1 MVMGELTQET
11 EVIVIGAG
19 PGGYA
24 AAFRA
29 ADLGM
34 DVTMVDLS
42 ERPGG
47 VCLFRGCIPSKTYLY
62 LSELIHDARWAESKG
77 VFFGPP
83 RIDLDALRNWKN
95 QVVDKHAEGL
105 MTLNNK
111 RGIQL
116 IQGRAEFESVN
127 RVRLYESHVSHI
139 SFKHAVLACGSHP
152 IPFPGAHRQKSSRVM
167 TSTEALELIDIP
179 ESLLVIGGGYVG
191 LELGSVY
198 AALGSRVTVA
208 ELGAGLLPGVDP
220 DLVRVLERRLR
231 ELFHA
236 VYLNTQVL
244 ELKETPDAVEV
255 QFKGEADPASQR
267 FDRVLVAIGRKPNSS
282 GMGLESAGVAVD
294 AKGFVTVDEQ
304 QRTSSAHIF
313 AVGDVTGGMMLA
325 HKAMRE
331 GKIAAE
337 VISGKPSAFDA
348 RVIPAVVYTDPQ
360 IAWCG
365 LTEVE
370 ALRRDIPTQI
380 RRFPWKASGRA
391 STMGVEDGLTKMI
404 IAPDTKRI
412 LGMGIAGRY
421 TEGLITEAVLAIE
434 MGALVQ
440 DLALSIHPHP
450 TLSETEGEVAEIFL
464 GSATHVLNPGS
475 GRLNS

>member
-11 EVIVIGAG
+11 EVVVIGAG

-62 LSELIHDARWAESKG
+62 LSELIHDARRAESMG

-83 RIDLDALRNWKN
+83 RIDLDALRAWKN

-111 RGIQL
+111 RGIQW
-116 IQGRAEFESVN
+116 IQGRVEFESAS
-127 RVRLYESHVSHI
+127 RVRLHEADVSHVT
-139 SFKHAVLACGSHP
+139 FKHAILASGSRP
-152 IPFPGAHRQKSSRVM
+152 ISFPGASGNQRSRIM
-167 TSTEALELIDIP
+167 TSTEALALIDIP

-198 AALGSRVTVA
+198 AALGSKVTVA
-208 ELGAGLLPGVDP
+208 ELGDSLLPGVDP
-220 DLVRVLERRLR
+220 DLIRVLERHLR

-236 VYLNTQVL
+236 IYLNTQVL
-244 ELKETPDAVEV
+244 DLKERPDSVMV
-255 QFKGEADPASQR
+255 QFNGEADPSSQR
-267 FDRVLVAIGRKPNSS
+267 FDRILVAIGRKPNSS
-282 GMGLESAGVAVD
+282 EMGLEFAGVAVD
-294 AKGFVTVDEQ
+294 AKGFVRVDAQ
-304 QRTSSAHIF
+304 QRTSNPRIF
-313 AVGDVTGGMMLA
+313 AVGDVAGGMMLA

-331 GKIAAE
+331 GKVAAE
-337 VISGKPSAFDA
+337 VIAGKPSAFDA
-348 RVIPAVVYTDPQ
+348 RAIPAVVYTDPQ

-365 LTEVE
+365 LTEAE
-370 ALRRDIPTQI
+370 ALRRNVPVLI

-391 STMGVEDGLTKMI
+391 STMGIEDGLTKMI
-404 IAPDTKRI
+404 IAPDTQRI
-412 LGMGIAGRY
+412 LGVGIVGRY
-421 TEGLITEAVLAIE
+421 TEGLISEAVLAIE

-464 GSATHVLNPGS
+464 GSATHVLNSRTG
-475 GRLNS
+475 